1 MDIKIIQDKRILLGI
16 TGSIACYKSI
26 DLASKLTQA
35 GAAVDVI
42 LTESAMKFIE
52 PLSLSSVTGRPAYWD
67 MWGSKDHILHVKLA
81 ESADLIIIAP
91 VTAHTIA
98 KLAHGL
104 ADNLLTVSILAAR
117 TSLILAPAMDA
128 GMYEHPT
135 TSENISILRKRGVI
149 FAGPIVGRM
158 ASGLTGPGRM
168 LEALDLLAHI
178 RYTLSRNGTLK
189 GNKIIV
195 TAGPTEEPIDPVR
208 FLSNRSSG
216 RQGFALAQA
225 ALDAGAEVTL
235 ISGPVVQKI
244 PFGLEFISVRTANE
258 MHEAVLH
265 AVKDCD
271 VLLMAAAVSDF
282 RPDDVQEEK
291 MKKDGRKDSGLALNL
306 VRNPDILG
314 DVRKLS
320 QESGDRPAVVLG
332 FAAETTDIMVHGEK
346 KLVQKGLDFI
356 VINDVTA
363 PGSGFAT
370 DTNKVVVLG
379 RDGRKW
385 DLPLQQKSQVAE
397 KVISIVSEK
406 LLKKNAVVN

>member
-1 MDIKIIQDKRILLGI
+1 MQGKRILLGI

-67 MWGSKDHILHVKLA
+67 MWGLEDHILHVKLA

-91 VTAHTIA
+91 ATAHTIA

-128 GMYEHPT
+128 GMYKHPA

-149 FAGPIVGRM
+149 FAGPTVGRM
-158 ASGLTGPGRM
+158 ASGMTGPGRM
-168 LEALDLLAHI
+168 LEVADLLDHI
-178 RYTLSRNGTLK
+178 RHALSKSGSLK
-189 GNKIIV
+189 GNKIVV
-195 TAGPTEEPIDPVR
+195 TAGPTEEPIDPIR
-208 FLSNRSSG
+208 FLTNRSSG

-235 ISGPVVQKI
+235 ISGPAAQKI
-244 PFGLEFISVRTANE
+244 PFGLELIRVRTAVE
-258 MHEAVLH
+258 MHEAVLN
-265 AVKDCD
+265 AIKDCD

-282 RPDDVQEEK
+282 RPEDIQKEK
-291 MKKDGRKDSGLALNL
+291 MKKDGLKGSGLSLNL
-306 VRNPDILG
+306 VRNPDILA
-314 DVRKLS
+314 DVRKLG
-320 QESGDRPAVVLG
+320 QESGERPTVVLG

-356 VINDVTA
+356 VINDVSA

-370 DTNKVVVLG
+370 DTNKVVILG
-379 RDGRKW
+379 LDGRKW
-385 DLPLQQKSQVAE
+385 DLPLQEKSQVAE
-397 KVISIVSEK
+397 KVISIVSEE
-406 LLKKNAVVN
+406 LLKKNKAAD